1 MRIISVRKEPD
12 YKEVAAKYI
21 HSKWGNKTNY
31 QLYEDSIFGCVSTKE
46 SIPYWYLLESEN
58 QIVGCIGLIDHDF
71 INRTDLSPWLCSLY
85 IEKDYRGKSL
95 GSLLIEQVRTDAELE
110 GFESIYLCTELNEFY
125 EKFGF
130 NYLEKGFYPD
140 GQPSKIYKIKLTQ
153 QS

>member
-1 MRIISVRKEPD
+1 MRIISVRKEPN
-12 YKEVAAKYI
+12 YKEVATKYI
-21 HSKWGNKTNY
+21 HSKWGNETNY

-46 SIPYWYLLESEN
+46 SVPCWYLLESEN

-85 IEKDYRGKSL
+85 IEKGHRGKAL
-95 GSLLIEQVRTDAELE
+95 GSLLIERVKKDAGLE

-140 GQPSKIYKIKLTQ
+140 GQPSKIYKRKLTK
-153 QS
+153 